1 MIEEIDIFFIHLNY
15 KNCLQRALSFLNN
28 DGNMRHNNVC
38 LYSVF
43 VTLAGEWK
51 LGGFEFLTTQGH
63 ETTNPIP
70 IKILPA
76 LEIYDPPEKNDSV
89 KLKSATK
96 W

>member
-1 MIEEIDIFFIHLNY
+1 
-15 KNCLQRALSFLNN
+15 
-28 DGNMRHNNVC
+28 MRHNNVC

-51 LGGFEFLTTQGH
+51 LGGFEFLTAQAQ
-63 ETTNPIP
+63 ETANVIP

-76 LEIYDPPEKNDSV
+76 LEIYDPPEKKDAS
-89 KLKSATK
+89 KLKAVTK

>member
-1 MIEEIDIFFIHLNY
+1 M
-15 KNCLQRALSFLNN
+15 SFLTN

-51 LGGFEFLTTQGH
+51 LGGFEFLTSQSQDGSIT
-63 ETTNPIP
+63 IP

-76 LEIYDPPEKNDSV
+76 LEIYDPPEKKDQA
-89 KLKSATK
+89 KLKTITK

>member
-1 MIEEIDIFFIHLNY
+1 MFQYNMF
-15 KNCLQRALSFLNN
+15 QRALSFFNN
-28 DGNMRHNNVC
+28 DGNVKHNNVC

-51 LGGFEFLTTQGH
+51 LGGFEFLTAHGQDTSS
-63 ETTNPIP
+63 PLP

-76 LEIYDPPEKNDSV
+76 LEIYDPPEKNDPS
-89 KLKSATK
+89 KLKSVTK